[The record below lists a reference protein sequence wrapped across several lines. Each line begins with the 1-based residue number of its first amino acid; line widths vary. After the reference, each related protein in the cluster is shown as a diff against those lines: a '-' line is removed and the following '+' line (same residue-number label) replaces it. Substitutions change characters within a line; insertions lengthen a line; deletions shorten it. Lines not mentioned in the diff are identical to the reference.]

1 MDLIIVDTTIQPT
14 SADAI
19 RAAFTPF
26 FEQAQKWEL
35 QAKSIVVTDRT
46 QKAEM
51 QMARTARLALR
62 EVRINAEKT
71 RKELKEESLRYGQA
85 VQSVYN
91 MIAGAIEPLEAY
103 LEDQEK
109 FAEKADAK
117 DRAELKEARLAE
129 LAPLSE
135 FVPSG
140 LDFATMS
147 GADYSTV
154 LSGAK
159 LQAQAKKDAQE
170 KAEREAREKAEKEA
184 KEAAEKAAAEKAERE
199 RIEAENQ
206 QLKAAAEIAAK
217 ECAAAEKAKA
227 DAELALQAERAE
239 AERVK
244 KEAEAKEAANKKA
257 LEDAAR
263 LEDEAKKAAELA
275 PDIEKIE
282 TFVSAI
288 LLVPAPIVGD
298 VMSTKVGRFV
308 NELAVLSA
316 KFLADCKKK

>member
-1 MDLIIVDTTIQPT
+1 MELIIVDTTIQPT

-35 QAKSIVVTDRT
+35 QAKSIVVTDRS

-91 MIAGAIEPLEAY
+91 LIAGAIEPLEAH
-103 LEDQEK
+103 LEEQEK
-109 FAEKADAK
+109 FAERADAK
-117 DRAELKEARLAE
+117 DRAELKAARLAE
-129 LAPLSE
+129 LAPVAE

-140 LDFATMS
+140 LEFATMS
-147 GADYSTV
+147 EADYSTV

-159 LQAQAKKDAQE
+159 LQSQAKKDAQE
-170 KAEREAREKAEKEA
+170 KAEKEAKEKAEREA

-199 RIEAENQ
+199 RMEAENRA
-206 QLKAAAEIAAK
+206 LRADAERAAK
-217 ECAAAEKAKA
+217 ERAEAEKAKA
-227 DAELALQAERAE
+227 AAEKALQAERAE
-239 AERVK
+239 AERVRK
-244 KEAEAKEAANKKA
+244 DAEKAERERLEAIEAAERETERARLVTRQMPDAEKMKMFFDRIA
-257 LEDAAR
+257 AIEPPEMATDPAKSAVKTFLEDMSAAQQR
-263 LEDEAKKAAELA
+263 
-275 PDIEKIE
+275 
-282 TFVSAI
+282 AI
-288 LLVPAPIVGD
+288 LAI
-298 VMSTKVGRFV
+298 
-308 NELAVLSA
+308 
-316 KFLADCKKK
+316 KK

>member
-1 MDLIIVDTTIQPT
+1 MELIIVDTTIQPT

-35 QAKSIVVTDRT
+35 QAKSIVVTDRS

-91 MIAGAIEPLEAY
+91 LIAGAIEPLETY

-117 DRAELKEARLAE
+117 DRAELKAARLAE
-129 LAPLSE
+129 LAPVVE

-147 GADYSTV
+147 EADYSAV

-170 KAEREAREKAEKEA
+170 KAEREAKEKAERDA
-184 KEAAEKAAAEKAERE
+184 KEAAEKAAAERAERE
-199 RIEAENQ
+199 RIEAENRA
-206 QLKAAAEIAAK
+206 LRADAERAAKERAAAEKEKAAAER
-217 ECAAAEKAKA
+217 
-227 DAELALQAERAE
+227 ALQAERAE
-239 AERVK
+239 AERARQAAEK
-244 KEAEAKEAANKKA
+244 AERERLEAIEAEKAAA
-257 LEDAAR
+257 ESAR
-263 LEDEAKKAAELA
+263 LAAESA
-275 PDIEKIE
+275 PDIEKMKAYFEKIAAIE
-282 TFVSAI
+282 PPEMATDPAKSA
-288 LLVPAPIVGD
+288 VK
-298 VMSTKVGRFV
+298 T
-308 NELAVLSA
+308 
-316 KFLADCKKK
+316 FLADVSAAQQRAILAIKK